1 MTLLIILCVILFY
14 IGQLI
19 EQLPSKFVAYI
30 FNATLFF
37 VVTYCFLDFTYTAD
51 WDMYY
56 YFFKHED
63 DKTDPIFYWLT
74 LSFKKLYLTYTDL
87 YKFHIVLII
96 SLYYFLISRFTKN
109 IFFIFLAYLI
119 LDNVHLVNQIRY
131 YLGFPILMTGF
142 YFLFYHKK
150 YLLSLI
156 LITVALLCHSGLS
169 FLLICI
175 PVYYF
180 IPVNK
185 FYKYIIILS
194 GLIFVIALFIF
205 NSALGTVLNHFG
217 DYFEKGNKSSFLGG
231 LYNGIPYILFTVFLY
246 IQTISLI
253 REKPEIIE
261 DPQFKF
267 LYKISFFAMIF
278 IPGSFIIQIIGHRYV
293 MTLSVFWLLYYYIYF
308 LKDQAPKRKLTRFI
322 YITGI
327 VFVSGLFIYII
338 PNYIFGN
345 SHFAEEFQDMIE
357 SSDILKGFLE

>member
-1 MTLLIILCVILFY
+1 MTFLIILCVILFY
-14 IGQLI
+14 VGQLI
-19 EQLPSKFVAYI
+19 EQLPSKFIAYI
-30 FNATLFF
+30 FNTSLFF
-37 VVTYCFLDFTYTAD
+37 VALYCFLDYTYTAD
-51 WDMYY
+51 WGMYY
-56 YFFKHED
+56 YYFKHED
-63 DKTDPIFYWLT
+63 DRTDLVFYWLT
-74 LSFKKLYLTYTDL
+74 LLFKSLYLSYTDL
-87 YKFHIVLII
+87 YKFHIILII

-142 YFLFYHKK
+142 YFLFYRKK
-150 YLLSLI
+150 YLLSVI
-156 LITVALLCHSGLS
+156 LIIIALLCHSGLS

-180 IPVNK
+180 IPVDK
-185 FYKYIIILS
+185 FYRYAIIIS
-194 GLIFVIALFIF
+194 GAVFIIALFIF
-205 NSALGTVLNHFG
+205 NSALGTILNHFG
-217 DYFEKGNKSSFLGG
+217 EYFKEDNKSSFLGG
-231 LYNGIPYILFTVFLY
+231 LYNGIPYIFFTVFLY
-246 IQTISLI
+246 IQTIFLL

-308 LKDQAPKRKLTRFI
+308 IKDQDPKKKLIRFS

-327 VFVSGLFIYII
+327 VLVSSLFIYII
-338 PNYIFGN
+338 PYYILPN
-345 SHFAEEFQDMIE
+345 SHFSEEFLDMVK
-357 SSDILKGFLE
+357 SSDVLKKFID